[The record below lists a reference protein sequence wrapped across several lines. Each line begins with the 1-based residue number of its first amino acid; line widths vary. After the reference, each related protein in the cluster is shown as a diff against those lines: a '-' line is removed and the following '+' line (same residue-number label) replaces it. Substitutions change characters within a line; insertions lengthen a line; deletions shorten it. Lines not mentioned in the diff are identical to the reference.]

1 MLKTVSEQPHIA
13 LYVTNVLAFYGIVW
27 ILVRE
32 RPFMDKEFGND
43 FLGLFGN
50 TFWFGLASCGSR
62 FVIFYVLFIFI
73 AFSFFL

>member
-1 MLKTVSEQPHIA
+1 MKAVSEQPHIA
-13 LYVTNVLAFYGIVW
+13 LYVTYVLAFHGIVW

-43 FLGLFGN
+43 FVGLFGN